1 MKFQLTITLG
11 NDAMQDEHDLADA
24 IRRVAESVANFSITP
39 GSTIIGGTTRDEN
52 GNKVGTWFVE

>member
-11 NDAMQDEHDLADA
+11 NDAMLNERDLAKA

>member
-1 MKFQLTITLG
+1 MKFQLTISLG
-11 NDAMQDEHDLADA
+11 NDAMLNEHDLAEA
-24 IRRVAESVANFSITP
+24 IRKVANSVEQFSIEA